1 MPAWWDKLGLGPI
14 VENTVAYNPAGTAV
28 NLFVITGGRIL
39 LTSLVGQVT
48 VIIAQNAAANAN
60 SRLRHTPTTGAAAAT
75 NMCLDLDCDGFDV
88 DNALHITGDPGV
100 AMVDDGETGV
110 IIPSFVTNLL
120 VLQPG
125 TISLFYTTL
134 VTGTVRWTIK
144 YLAIDAASLVV
155 AA

>member
-1 MPAWWDKLGLGPI
+1 MAWWDDIGLGPI
-14 VENTVAYNPAGTAV
+14 VENTVAYAPAGTEV
-28 NLFVITGGRIL
+28 DLFTVTGGIIL
-39 LTSLVGQVT
+39 LTSLIGQVT
-48 VIIAQNAAANAN
+48 VIIASNAAANAN

-75 NMCLDLDCDGFDV
+75 DMCGDLDTDTFDV
-88 DNALHITGDPGV
+88 DNALHITGGVGV

-120 VLQPG
+120 LLQPG

-134 VTGTVRWTIK
+134 VTGTIRWTIK